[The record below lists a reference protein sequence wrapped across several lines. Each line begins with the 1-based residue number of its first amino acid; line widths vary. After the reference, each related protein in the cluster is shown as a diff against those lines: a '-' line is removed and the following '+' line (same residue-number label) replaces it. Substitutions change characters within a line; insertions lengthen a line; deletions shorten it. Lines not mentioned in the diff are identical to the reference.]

1 MSRRLPRL
9 VYTSVSLV
17 IGAAADMS
25 LVVMG
30 GCHHPDN
37 SVAASLIT
45 ALLVPNVV
53 TGQST
58 DLVCIGQ
65 AEQHLLSSR
74 FKLEISYLK

>member
-53 TGQST
+53 SPQIWFVLAKRSNTCCLQ
-58 DLVCIGQ
+58 DLN
-65 AEQHLLSSR
+65 
-74 FKLEISYLK
+74 LKSLI